1 MATGLT
7 LQQLQQMGAKPV
19 TRIGGGLTL
28 DQLQAQQ
35 AQAQKTPGVS
45 FQSKPTDTALT
56 SGLKTLGNI
65 PSSTLGFGKSLVQFF
80 NPINTVKTAQE
91 IGTTLADSK
100 GVTLGSFLKE
110 LPSATYNTLVPQFF
124 TKLFK
129 GDVEGAK
136 KIITEDPVG
145 QLAPVL
151 LVMRGVA
158 EKAGVGAKF
167 DKVISETTKTVTKPI
182 TKTVTGV
189 GNVVTNTLGVT
200 TGAGGG
206 AIKTAL
212 QGGKEFTDAMRGK
225 TSMKDVLA
233 ESQDAV
239 SRLAEMRR
247 MEYQTK
253 LADIKKM
260 PQNLDISPVIKTLK
274 ENLRSFN
281 VKPINGEITG
291 KSFERSVLQNDK
303 PAQGVFKTIYDN
315 LKTYG
320 TQPGDRTPIALDTLK
335 RSLSDLYSDNS
346 SVRSFTQSMTSSV
359 NGILKK
365 HVPKYEEMTKQY
377 ADYSNLLKE
386 IKQNLA
392 VGGKAAEGTAM
403 TRLTNALKQNNELRL
418 EVLKELEKV
427 TGVNLKDK
435 IAGAALSEAIPRG
448 FIGKGIDIY
457 ALSSMFRGIFSP
469 EVFAQILLTSPRFVG
484 ELMNALGI
492 GARGAWKIIKPL
504 NESPMIFFSP
514 EKRQG
519 LENTIKKTPLGL
531 SIEDVSKKFK
541 PEVKTFFKNE
551 PTFNELG
558 QLKEFLDSFDT
569 KFTELPDGIKSKNE
583 LIGMTRQVLEKN
595 GVDTAKMNTVE
606 LAQFTD
612 NALSIAN
619 KKPGQS
625 KTNQPTQNAKINA
638 QNIPI
643 SKSIPQKTAVGQVEN
658 SLISE
663 AKKYKSAEE
672 FVNKQEP
679 IYHGAD
685 PRNIDA
691 LNKNGVKILSPEE
704 KLKLPSTGG
713 GNYGISMTTDK
724 ATAQNYSQAL
734 GNKNIGEFYINPNA
748 KVKTISGYIDDVYTP
763 AELEKLAKNYDVIK
777 STAPEMEVRIL
788 TNNGAVTKSQLTD
801 IWNKANKKVD
811 PLIQEAKKYKSA
823 EEFVNSKASY
833 FTGGKQEISQFGE
846 LGKNKIGQDKQGV
859 FLTSNNKYAKIF
871 AGKDGKI
878 TQVFADIKKP
888 FKVTDENMIE
898 APQNYA
904 EYIQELKDKGY
915 DSLLLKKQKF
925 GLDNKGVHDQLL
937 VLDPSVLKT
946 KSQLTDIWK
955 KANNK

>member
-260 PQNLDISPVIKTLK
+260 PQNLDISPVIKTLQ

-365 HVPKYEEMTKQY
+365 NIPKYEEMTKQY
-377 ADYSNLLKE
+377 ADYSNLLKD

-531 SIEDVSKKFK
+531 SLEDVSKKFK

-551 PTFNELG
+551 PTYGELG

-625 KTNQPTQNAKINA
+625 KTNQSTQTANTNA
-638 QNIPI
+638 QNNPI
-643 SKSIPQKTAVGQVEN
+643 SKSIPQKTAVGKGVSPEN

-672 FVNKQEP
+672 FINEQFNKPSYGMSHRPTATGATADNITQEVSDMGFP
-679 IYHGAD
+679 KDFYQHPEYYENMKDPQVIQSWNVLKKIKGNPDAEITIYRSSPKNELNTGDWVTLSKDYAD
-685 PRNIDA
+685 MEGTVE
-691 LNKNGVKILSPEE
+691 GVK
-704 KLKLPSTGG
+704 T
-713 GNYGISMTTDK
+713 
-724 ATAQNYSQAL
+724 YS
-734 GNKNIGEFYINPNA
+734 Y
-748 KVKTISGYIDDVYTP
+748 KVKAKDIQFAGDSINEFGYYP
-763 AELEKLAKNYDVIK
+763 KSKLEK
-777 STAPEMEVRIL
+777 
-788 TNNGAVTKSQLTD
+788 
-801 IWNKANKKVD
+801 IWNKANN
-811 PLIQEAKKYKSA
+811 P
-823 EEFVNSKASY
+823 SY
-833 FTGGKQEISQFGE
+833 NAN
-846 LGKNKIGQDKQGV
+846 NKI
-859 FLTSNNKYAKIF
+859 N
-871 AGKDGKI
+871 I
-878 TQVFADIKKP
+878 THS
-888 FKVTDENMIE
+888 
-898 APQNYA
+898 
-904 EYIQELKDKGY
+904 EYRQ
-915 DSLLLKKQKF
+915 
-925 GLDNKGVHDQLL
+925 QLL
-937 VLDPSVLKT
+937 EKYGDEFYKRNTLTKEEKT
-946 KSQLTDIWK
+946 KLTRLFNKSQKEKSQLTDIWK